1 MGVLFYWPKC
11 VLCVC
16 VCVILTQST
25 DKKPHHVSDLSS
37 LDTLLHKTP
46 QNPSDTSIKVPR
58 LDMCTYIIIS
68 LSKITNQMWRDHPF
82 SQGNKATKKIVE
94 KGGVDIWVFQKK
106 SKWGREGCG
115 HMF

>member
-1 MGVLFYWPKC
+1 
-11 VLCVC
+11 
-16 VCVILTQST
+16 
-25 DKKPHHVSDLSS
+25 
-37 LDTLLHKTP
+37 
-46 QNPSDTSIKVPR
+46 
-58 LDMCTYIIIS
+58 
-68 LSKITNQMWRDHPF
+68 MWRDHPF